1 MSLQA
6 IKINPKYK
14 PLWENETRYFVVTG
28 GRGSSK
34 SFSINTF
41 ATSLTYQ
48 QYQRILFTRYT
59 MTSARISV
67 IPEFIEKIELLNG
80 SEHFDVKQSE
90 IVNNLND
97 STVLFRGIKTSSG
110 EQTANLKSL
119 QGITTWILDE
129 AEELHDENTFDKIDL
144 SIRSKGVQNRVIII
158 LNPTTKEH
166 WIYKRFFEN
175 AGVNAGFNGV
185 KGDVTYIHTTY
196 EDNINH
202 LEASFVKRVLQIK
215 QTNPKKYEHQIL
227 GGWLERSEGVVF
239 ENWKLGAFIDTGQ
252 VIFGQDYGYNPDPT
266 TLIKLSVD
274 KNNKLIYIKECF
286 VEINLS
292 TMQISQL
299 NKRYAGRNL
308 IIGDSAEPRL
318 IADIK
323 KDGCNIKP
331 ARKGQGSIAAG
342 IKLLLD
348 YELIIDP
355 DSTNIVKEL
364 NNYSYSDRK
373 TQLVNDTY
381 NHCID
386 AIRYAADF
394 ILKKSG
400 GRVSSI

>member
-1 MSLQA
+1 
-6 IKINPKYK
+6 
-14 PLWENETRYFVVTG
+14 
-28 GRGSSK
+28 
-34 SFSINTF
+34 
-41 ATSLTYQ
+41 
-48 QYQRILFTRYT
+48 
-59 MTSARISV
+59 
-67 IPEFIEKIELLNG
+67 
-80 SEHFDVKQSE
+80 
-90 IVNNLND
+90 
-97 STVLFRGIKTSSG
+97 
-110 EQTANLKSL
+110 
-119 QGITTWILDE
+119 
-129 AEELHDENTFDKIDL
+129 
-144 SIRSKGVQNRVIII
+144 
-158 LNPTTKEH
+158 
-166 WIYKRFFEN
+166 
-175 AGVNAGFNGV
+175 
-185 KGDVTYIHTTY
+185 
-196 EDNINH
+196 
-202 LEASFVKRVLQIK
+202 
-215 QTNPKKYEHQIL
+215 
-227 GGWLERSEGVVF
+227 
-239 ENWKLGAFIDTGQ
+239 
-252 VIFGQDYGYNPDPT
+252 
-266 TLIKLSVD
+266 
-274 KNNKLIYIKECF
+274 
-286 VEINLS
+286 
-292 TMQISQL
+292 MQISQL